1 MDACGKTAGWI
12 ELLIGTVVG
21 LFFVNA
27 KLCRSGGGGNP
38 TNRGNCRQIIDLKSR
53 YNNCACVAVH

>member
-27 KLCRSGGGGNP
+27 KLCRSGGVETP
-38 TNRGNCRQIIDLKSR
+38 QIGAIVDKSSI
-53 YNNCACVAVH
+53 